1 MADEGRTMGTTNTL
15 PPPLS
20 SACESSHPVELWILV
35 NGEIVQCAGTFLPA
49 DEKGRPQ
56 LTAALPEGFV
66 GVMRTGAAVRGFFTD
81 LDGSVHTFLS
91 SIHDWAPFRDRPSA
105 ARVVLEVPSLVAPC
119 QRRRGDRKHL
129 NSPVVRL
136 AVTIRGQREV
146 VPGRLVDAS
155 HSGLG
160 VRTIRSH
167 RNWFGEA
174 TRVEVE
180 VDLPGRSEPV
190 VLPAVVARTQGEA
203 LHWLIGL
210 RVEGTAAARKALAA
224 ILDSVL

>member
-1 MADEGRTMGTTNTL
+1 MGTTNTL

-167 RNWFGEA
+167 RNSLLQASDW
-174 TRVEVE
+174 TQISDY
-180 VDLPGRSEPV
+180 DLGADRPDW
-190 VLPAVVARTQGEA
+190 AVYRQA
-203 LHWLIGL
+203 L
-210 RVEGTAAARKALAA
+210 RDVPSQANPFA
-224 ILDSVL
+224 IDWPQQPSTD